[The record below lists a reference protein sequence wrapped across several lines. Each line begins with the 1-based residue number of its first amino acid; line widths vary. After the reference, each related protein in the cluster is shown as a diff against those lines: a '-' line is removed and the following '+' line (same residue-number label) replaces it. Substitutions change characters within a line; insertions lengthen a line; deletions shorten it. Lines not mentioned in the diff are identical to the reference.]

1 MNTRAVKTI
10 AALLFV
16 CAAVGCDQGTK
27 QAARTWLSG
36 KPAVTLMERVLVLRY
51 AENRGAF
58 LSLGAGFSRPVR
70 TVTFIAFPFVVL
82 ACMIAYLLRR
92 GGVGW
97 STLVGFS
104 LIVGGGAGNLLD
116 RLFRDGRVTDF
127 IMVGIGGLH
136 TGIFNLA
143 DLTVLAGCVV
153 LLFSPGKE
161 RLRSNEQV

>member
-1 MNTRAVKTI
+1 MNTRTVKAI

-36 KPAVTLMERVLVLRY
+36 RPSVTLVERVLVLRY
-51 AENRGAF
+51 AENEGAF

-70 TVTFIAFPFVVL
+70 AVTFIAFPLVVL

-92 GGVGW
+92 KAVGW
-97 STLVGFS
+97 GTLVGFS
-104 LIVGGGAGNLLD
+104 LIVGGGAGNLID

-127 IMVGIGGLH
+127 ILVGIGGLH
-136 TGIFNLA
+136 TGIFNFA

-161 RLRSNEQV
+161 PLHSSAQG